1 MSKIRLAQHG
11 GYIFVVRTAL
21 TPAQVGIVQDSFRR
35 IGPQAAEASRIFYD
49 ELFRISP
56 ELRALFPEEMSAHKT
71 KFVQMLAG
79 IVRSLDQIASVSEE
93 IIDLGR
99 RHMAYDVED
108 GHYAAVGEALL
119 WTLNRLLGAEFTPEA
134 KEAWAAAYD
143 MIARVMQEASDGS
156 HTAEGF
162 YAAIIRSVMT
172 SQYGMSTTQP
182 STAAAQ
188 LTRGIERGQIVR
200 FP

>member
-1 MSKIRLAQHG
+1 MSKIRLAQYG

-35 IGPQAAEASRIFYD
+35 LGPQTAEASRIFYD

-56 ELRALFPEEMSAHKT
+56 ELRELFPNDISAHKL
-71 KFVQMLAG
+71 KFAQMLAG
-79 IVRSLDQIASVSEE
+79 LVRSLDQIAAVSDE

-99 RHMAYDVED
+99 RHISYDVED

-119 WTLNRLLGAEFTPEA
+119 WTLSRVLGTEFTPQA

-143 MIARVMQEASDGS
+143 MIARVMQDA
-156 HTAEGF
+156 AEVPHRGEDF

-172 SQYGMSTTQP
+172 SLYGISAAQP
-182 STAAAQ
+182 SKATAP
-188 LTRGIERGQIVR
+188 LVSGIERGQVVR